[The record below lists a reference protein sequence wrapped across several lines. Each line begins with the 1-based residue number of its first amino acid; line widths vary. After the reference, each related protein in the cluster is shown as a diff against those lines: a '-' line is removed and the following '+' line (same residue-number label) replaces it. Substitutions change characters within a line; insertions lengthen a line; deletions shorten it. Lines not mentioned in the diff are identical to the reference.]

1 MLCSARP
8 ALALLGAALLA
19 SAQAQALPASHCP
32 GADALPAQQIAP
44 ARLLEG
50 EGFTVDPCARLV
62 GHLGR
67 FLLRPDSPADG
78 SAVVPPVL
86 EVESLDLLAQRVAE
100 MALLRQLRDIGRAEA
115 AAEAA
120 WASLQ
125 QTGSAVGQVVTRP
138 VESVIGMPAGALR
151 FLGRQAG
158 ELGRHA
164 ANAGDRASAAFSAA
178 PQGSGLQ
185 LRPGAEPPPGPEA
198 TPWWQ
203 AGGHVALRH
212 GQRWIGYSA
221 ARRDLAQRLGI
232 DPYSGNAWLDA
243 EMDRLTWAALA
254 GRRGVGLGLGQL
266 GTAAGNTLAVSGRV
280 HRMVWEQSPEAVTA
294 WNRERLGLLRCGA
307 EARDAFFDN
316 GRFSPTLQT
325 RLVDALLALAPQ
337 QGCELPLE
345 LAARVEREVDARY
358 LIDQLHLL
366 MAQQPRFP
374 LRFEAAGPALVLRDG
389 EDRLWLALPVDRLIW
404 TPETAAYFE
413 ASAFPATTGL
423 HLIVGR
429 NASPEARSALLAQG
443 WSIIE
448 EAIGPARIR
457 LEEAPAAPF

>member
-1 MLCSARP
+1 MPRSART
-8 ALALLGAALLA
+8 ALALLGAALLVA
-19 SAQAQALPASHCP
+19 AQAQALPTTHCP
-32 GADALPAQQIAP
+32 GADAIPAERIAP

-50 EGFTVDPCARLV
+50 EDFSVDPCARLV

-67 FLLRPDSPADG
+67 FLLRPDPRTVDPAL
-78 SAVVPPVL
+78 VPPAL

-100 MALLRQLRDIGRAEA
+100 MAVLRQLRAIGRAEA
-115 AAEAA
+115 AAGAA

-125 QTGSAVGQVVTRP
+125 QTGSTVGQVVTRP

-151 FLGRQAG
+151 FIGRQAG
-158 ELGRHA
+158 ELGRQA
-164 ANAGDRASAAFSAA
+164 AVAGEHASAALAEA
-178 PQGSGLQ
+178 PQDRGLR
-185 LRPGAEPPPGPEA
+185 LRPGAEPPPIPEA

-203 AGGHVALRH
+203 TGGQLALRH
-212 GQRWIGYSA
+212 GQRWIGYNA
-221 ARRDLAQRLGI
+221 ARRDLAQRLDI
-232 DPYSGNAWLDA
+232 DPYSGNPWLDA
-243 EMDRLTWAALA
+243 EMDRLAWAALA

-345 LAARVEREVDARY
+345 LAAGVEREVDARY
-358 LIDQLHLL
+358 LIDVLHLL
-366 MAQQPRFP
+366 LAQQPGFP
-374 LRFEAAGPALVLRDG
+374 LRFEAVGQALVLRDG
-389 EDRLWLALPVDRLIW
+389 EDRLWLALPVDRLVW
-404 TPETAAYFE
+404 TPETAAYFDAPGFT
-413 ASAFPATTGL
+413 ASAGQ
-423 HLIVGR
+423 HLVIGR
-429 NASPEARSALLAQG
+429 SASPEARIALLERG

-448 EAIGPARIR
+448 DAIGPARIR
-457 LEEAPAAPF
+457 LDGTAPAAF